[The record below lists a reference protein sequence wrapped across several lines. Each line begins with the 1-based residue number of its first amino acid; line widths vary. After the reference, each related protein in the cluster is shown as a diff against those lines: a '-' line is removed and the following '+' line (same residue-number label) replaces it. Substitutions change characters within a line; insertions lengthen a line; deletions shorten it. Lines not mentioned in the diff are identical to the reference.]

1 VQAAL
6 FFDPYAACVTRP
18 VAAALIVGAPLPD
31 VRASACTV
39 EFDEYGL
46 ALAVRV
52 EAAVEA
58 SDPLDTARQ
67 VLVDGHLLPLVD
79 ALTAVTPLGRPALT
93 AMIADALASTLLDAG
108 GASEARRLAVE
119 LSVRCA
125 PDLPGPPRFMTVRRA
140 DGPRTVHLP
149 AIVLPGLPARGG
161 RPLRPLSAP
170 RRPDADAP
178 PRRCDGGLT
187 SPARRGATPRCR
199 CPKDDGRRRG
209 PQVPWS
215 PRRVLAWRGIRT
227 STSARRAT
235 TGQDGRSVASA
246 APAVAAGGRV
256 VGTHLGTAP
265 GEPLGMLEDVDGLP
279 FRTPP
284 TIAAHAW
291 TTPGPARGGGGRR
304 LCCRGRSA
312 TPR

>member
-1 VQAAL
+1 VDPERLTAGDTEVLVDLLRRTGERWETDDARVQAAL

-108 GASEARRLAVE
+108 DASEARRLAVE
-119 LSVRCA
+119 LSARCA

-140 DGPRTVHLP
+140 DGPRAVHLRRSCCLAYQLAGAVHCAP
-149 AIVLPGLPARGG
+149 CPLPDDRTRTHRLG
-161 RPLRPLSAP
+161 
-170 RRPDADAP
+170 
-178 PRRCDGGLT
+178 
-187 SPARRGATPRCR
+187 GATA
-199 CPKDDGRRRG
+199 D
-209 PQVPWS
+209 
-215 PRRVLAWRGIRT
+215 
-227 STSARRAT
+227 
-235 TGQDGRSVASA
+235 
-246 APAVAAGGRV
+246 
-256 VGTHLGTAP
+256 
-265 GEPLGMLEDVDGLP
+265 
-279 FRTPP
+279 
-284 TIAAHAW
+284 
-291 TTPGPARGGGGRR
+291 
-304 LCCRGRSA
+304 
-312 TPR
+312 